1 MPSEC
6 SAEVLS
12 GVPEFKNV
20 VMVLRKEITV
30 LDTLYSGMSYTAV
43 GHKFSVNG
51 STAYVKQ
58 QKHT

>member
-12 GVPEFKNV
+12 GVPKLENV
-20 VMVLRKEITV
+20 VMVLRKEIYV
-30 LDTLYSGMSYTAV
+30 LDTLYYGMSYTAV

-51 STAYVKQ
+51 STVYVKQ